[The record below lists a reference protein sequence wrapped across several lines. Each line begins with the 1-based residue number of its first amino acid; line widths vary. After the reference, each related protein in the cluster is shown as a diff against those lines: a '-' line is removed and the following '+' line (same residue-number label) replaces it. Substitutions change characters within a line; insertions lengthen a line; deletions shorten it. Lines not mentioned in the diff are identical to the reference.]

1 MSRKNRNQQTLTTPQ
16 IKHLRFFDT
25 NAIEDGD
32 VQNAIL
38 NNGGFT
44 LAFRIMDLRLLADE
58 IRAEWSDS
66 SNFIVNYAW
75 SECYTNDNFEAK
87 KGRNYA
93 TARLN
98 NMAPGWSHTFQLEGL
113 TGEVKTIVRD
123 ANGIAGIP
131 GEVDLLGMEA
141 QVAKALITN
150 FIIEQ
155 QPGLYNGADC
165 DSFLDYLVTHRGRLG
180 IDSTVLL
187 TSEFD
192 DDDDSDD
199 EVEEFAKEGQ
209 AALRKLYSLLDFA
222 AMENGTPSF
231 TTESLEQICEHLGEI
246 SNSFASIRATHD
258 QDDEDDEDC
267 SSDGDSDDE
276 ADEAADAAIAD
287 EAAEADEAD
296 EDTVQAAQS

>member
-1 MSRKNRNQQTLTTPQ
+1 MSRKTRNQQDQTAPQ

-32 VQNAIL
+32 VQNVIL

-44 LAFRIMDLRLLADE
+44 LAFRIMDLRLLAPE

-66 SNFIVNYAW
+66 SDFIVNYAW

-87 KGRNYA
+87 KGRTYA

-98 NMAPGWSHTFQLEGL
+98 NMAPNWSHTFQLEGL
-113 TGEVKTIVRD
+113 KGEIKTIFRESQ
-123 ANGIAGIP
+123 GRHLAGIQ

-150 FIIEQ
+150 FIVEQ
-155 QPGLYNGADC
+155 QPGLYNGSDC

-180 IDSTVLL
+180 IDSDVLL

-192 DDDDSDD
+192 DEADYDESVD
-199 EVEEFAKEGQ
+199 EVLKFAREGQ
-209 AALRKLYSLLDFA
+209 SALRKLYKLLDFA
-222 AMENGTPSF
+222 AMENGTPTFS
-231 TTESLEQICEHLGEI
+231 TESLGQICENIGEI
-246 SNSFASIRATHD
+246 SNAFASIRATHEID
-258 QDDEDDEDC
+258 DDEDEQD
-267 SSDGDSDDE
+267 DGLESTDDNSQV
-276 ADEAADAAIAD
+276 AK
-287 EAAEADEAD
+287 
-296 EDTVQAAQS
+296 S